1 MKFNVVS
8 AIHREIGRRD
18 IRVRTV
24 TRCKVTD
31 FAAGASDMDAV
42 YALSGLHEAD
52 ERFEVRIDNL
62 LHAKIFVFDERIAYI
77 GSSNITFSGL
87 QRNYEAVVA
96 IEDGEFLGN
105 LTKEAERYWHGA
117 TPASTEMLD
126 GAVVRLRSY
135 VRTTSVQ
142 RVTEEHYLSPPPV
155 DDKVSEPTV
164 AQEQALAELAEAEAQ
179 SEAREP
185 SFVGVPRI
193 TEVAQ
198 SRKIDLI
205 EGFSGFLSIL
215 RHRFGIELDRREH
228 GLALAVHILD
238 FATYEN
244 ACRSED
250 MRALVDDAVPKTVFT
265 ALRGIGRAIWDFGVM
280 AIASRSG
287 LLRRFGPGGASML
300 GSAALTRGLLDVLW
314 DQNLLDP
321 PWFLYLEAQP
331 KPAKTFAAFR
341 LFGLVAVLRGPMAA
355 TQLVQEF
362 FDPTDL
368 FGDDLAETSDLKG
381 SKMMLQEVAQSRGRT
396 VSYADHASIG
406 ESHNSTWICEC
417 RMGGMPPARGEGLTK
432 GASESD
438 AASRMLRHMWSDPT
452 WRTSLLLERQ
462 RAADVTKRSGPWR
475 VAIDLPDVDEVP
487 RICDRFRVETNLDLP
502 DEVVFPAFVDG
513 HLKKKL
519 RLNFDNQALAYI
531 GSTAVN
537 VAVWLYA
544 HRRGLSR
551 PEDFLRQVWG
561 QLGSIVRVDAV
572 WASVDA
578 NRTIT
583 DAIRTTVIQAI
594 AGGLVVRYGGGRAIE
609 MLEELIG
616 RISHTEASATSVVS
630 TGTDVLVAV
639 SPSFQDGMSYTEQL
653 QRVAQAYAELPRYG
667 FTQSGVGHAP
677 VFVSIVSLLGHSAR
691 AEGMTKRGARNR
703 AAFELL
709 LKLKQESGEGRLAPP
724 APAAVEAD
732 PASTDPTTP
741 S

>member
-1 MKFNVVS
+1 M
-8 AIHREIGRRD
+8 GR
-18 IRVRTV
+18 
-24 TRCKVTD
+24 
-31 FAAGASDMDAV
+31 
-42 YALSGLHEAD
+42 Y
-52 ERFEVRIDNL
+52 
-62 LHAKIFVFDERIAYI
+62 
-77 GSSNITFSGL
+77 
-87 QRNYEAVVA
+87 
-96 IEDGEFLGN
+96 
-105 LTKEAERYWHGA
+105 
-117 TPASTEMLD
+117 
-126 GAVVRLRSY
+126 
-135 VRTTSVQ
+135 
-142 RVTEEHYLSPPPV
+142 
-155 DDKVSEPTV
+155 
-164 AQEQALAELAEAEAQ
+164 
-179 SEAREP
+179 
-185 SFVGVPRI
+185 
-193 TEVAQ
+193 
-198 SRKIDLI
+198 
-205 EGFSGFLSIL
+205 
-215 RHRFGIELDRREH
+215 
-228 GLALAVHILD
+228 
-238 FATYEN
+238 
-244 ACRSED
+244 
-250 MRALVDDAVPKTVFT
+250 
-265 ALRGIGRAIWDFGVM
+265 
-280 AIASRSG
+280 
-287 LLRRFGPGGASML
+287 
-300 GSAALTRGLLDVLW
+300 
-314 DQNLLDP
+314 
-321 PWFLYLEAQP
+321 
-331 KPAKTFAAFR
+331 
-341 LFGLVAVLRGPMAA
+341 
-355 TQLVQEF
+355 
-362 FDPTDL
+362 
-368 FGDDLAETSDLKG
+368 
-381 SKMMLQEVAQSRGRT
+381 
-396 VSYADHASIG
+396 
-406 ESHNSTWICEC
+406 
-417 RMGGMPPARGEGLTK
+417 
-432 GASESD
+432 
-438 AASRMLRHMWSDPT
+438 
-452 WRTSLLLERQ
+452 
-462 RAADVTKRSGPWR
+462 
-475 VAIDLPDVDEVP
+475 
-487 RICDRFRVETNLDLP
+487 
-502 DEVVFPAFVDG
+502 VDG